1 MPAWK
6 KYLSA
11 GSDSDSELSASEVR
25 KRNATIGD
33 EVYVEGYQVYQEGHG
48 APVEQASPLGYH
60 VGWFG
65 ILFLN
70 VSQMV
75 GTGVFSTPGNI
86 LKNLDSVGLS
96 LIYWVIGAIIAAA
109 ALPIYLEY
117 ASLFPNRSGGQTA
130 YLEQAYPKPPFL
142 FPTAYAFFTMAFSF
156 SSSNAVVLAR
166 YIYNAAGVDA
176 SEWQNKG
183 LAMGA
188 YTFLALLC
196 LLSNKWS
203 LRLMNLISAVK
214 LIILV
219 FIVITGFV
227 VLGGHTRVQ
236 DPGANFRN
244 SFDGVTNNAN
254 AIVNALVSIN
264 FAYTGYTN
272 AFNVV
277 GELKRPFRTLKIAT
291 PVSLLI
297 VSILYILAN
306 VAYFAAV
313 PKEVIAES
321 GELTAALFFQAVYG
335 EGGRALPALVAVSAA
350 GNIMAVIIGST
361 RAMREC
367 ARQGVVPWPHIWVS
381 TRPFGTPLAP
391 ILLKWALTCIVIAAL
406 PFGDAF
412 NFLVDLRSYPDNVFL
427 LLLVA
432 GVYVIRYNRK
442 KQGIPQAPFQ
452 VWHIA
457 AIFSILVALFI
468 LVMPWYPPE
477 GGATGGNVSFWYA
490 TYCVVGLG
498 LLAGCVIYYF
508 LWVWFLPRIYGYK
521 IRTETL
527 VLDDGAVTHR
537 LLRIP
542 NDQVDEWDRT
552 HDDAGNLIADSSAS
566 GNEDGAARTQDGKFL
581 KRVHVKESRVSSP
594 QPDAALKP

>member
-1 MPAWK
+1 MASWLKSVPW
-6 KYLSA
+6 
-11 GSDSDSELSASEVR
+11 SDSDSDISAGEVR
-25 KRNATIGD
+25 ERNATIGD
-33 EVYVEGYQVYQEGHG
+33 QVFVEGKEVFQEGNG

-75 GTGVFSTPGNI
+75 GTGIFSTPGNI
-86 LKNLDSVGLS
+86 LNNLGSVGLS
-96 LIYWVIGAIIAAA
+96 LLYWVIGAIIAAA

-130 YLEQAYPKPPFL
+130 YLEQAYPKPAFL
-142 FPTAYAFFTMAFSF
+142 FPTAYAFFAIAFSF

-183 LAMGA
+183 LAVGS

-203 LRLMNLISAVK
+203 IRLMNLISAVK
-214 LIILV
+214 LIILL

-227 VLGGHTRVQ
+227 VLGGGTRVK
-236 DPGANFRN
+236 DPRANFRDP
-244 SFDGVTNNAN
+244 FDGVTSNAN

-264 FAYTGYTN
+264 FAYTGYSN

-277 GELKRPFRTLKIAT
+277 AEIKRPRKTLRAAT
-291 PVSLLI
+291 AVSLII
-297 VSILYILAN
+297 VAILYILAN

-313 PKEVIAES
+313 PKDVIASS
-321 GELTAALFFQAVYG
+321 GELTAALFFKAVFG
-335 EGGRALPALVAVSAA
+335 DAGSALPALVAVSAA
-350 GNIMAVIIGST
+350 GNIMAVIIGAT
-361 RAMREC
+361 RTMREC

-381 TRPFGTPLAP
+381 TKPFGTPAAP
-391 ILLKWALTCIVIAAL
+391 IILKWALTSIVILAL

-412 NFLVDLRSYPDNVFL
+412 NFLVDLRSYPDSVFL
-427 LLLVA
+427 LLM
-432 GVYVIRYNRK
+432 VIGIYFIRHRRK
-442 KQGIPQAPFQ
+442 EQGIPQAEFQ

-468 LVMPWYPPE
+468 LIMPWYPPE

-490 TYCVVGLG
+490 TYCVVGIG
-498 LLAGCVIYYF
+498 LLLGCGVYYA
-508 LWVWFLPRIYGYK
+508 LWVWILPRIYDYS

-527 VLDDGAVTHR
+527 VLEQDGATTHR
-537 LLRIP
+537 LLKIP
-542 NDQVDEWDRT
+542 NSEINEWDRT
-552 HDDAGNLIADSSAS
+552 HDDAGNLIADHGA
-566 GNEDGAARTQDGKFL
+566 DGHDAVRTSDGKFL
-581 KRVHVKESRVSSP
+581 KRIHVKGSRLSSP
-594 QPDAALKP
+594 QPDLKA